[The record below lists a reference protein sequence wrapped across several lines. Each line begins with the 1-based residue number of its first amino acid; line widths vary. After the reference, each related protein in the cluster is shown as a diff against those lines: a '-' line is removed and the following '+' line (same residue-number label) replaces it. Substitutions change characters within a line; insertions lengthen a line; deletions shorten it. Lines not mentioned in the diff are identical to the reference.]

1 MKHCPTCQRTYPDD
15 APAFCTNDGTRLVAE
30 ESSEPFD
37 PQKTVLASAPP
48 PSPPQQQY
56 SAPAPQNNPQP
67 PVPQHQQAWQ
77 TPPPQQQAQNWGGG
91 YYQQQPQAQQW
102 PPQYAPSA
110 GSKSLTLTT
119 LIVGVIS
126 ALAIALIFAMVRG
139 LVTPD
144 RDVAKIAYYGS
155 AGLGVVAL
163 VLGIIALISKRQR
176 SKWMAIVG
184 LILGLPA
191 IALFIYVEF
200 FRNGF

>member
-15 APAFCTNDGTRLVAE
+15 APAFCTNDGMRLVAE
-30 ESSEPFD
+30 ESPEPFD

-67 PVPQHQQAWQ
+67 PAPPQQQAWQ
-77 TPPPQQQAQNWGGG
+77 TPPQQAQNWGGG

-126 ALAIALIFAMVRG
+126 LLALALIFAMVKG
-139 LVTPD
+139 LIPPD
-144 RDVAKIAYYGS
+144 YDVIHIAYYGS
-155 AGLGVVAL
+155 AGLGVIAL
-163 VLGIIALISKRQR
+163 LLGILALISKRQR

-184 LILGLPA
+184 VFLGIPA
-191 IALFIYVEF
+191 ILFFIYVQF
-200 FRNGF
+200 LR